1 LTGLSNDYTSESKDM
16 ESLEVATR
24 LRKLS
29 RRNIIHLLYLLS
41 LTIYAFSSTACISSD
56 NSGKSTQ
63 RTVETVSTPHTSAS
77 ASPVATEEPSPDASS
92 KLPPPEPEE
101 VRGAVARV
109 YKDAVTID
117 TSNPPGYVV
126 GDFNNDGSED
136 IAVVVRPVK
145 GKLEEINSEVANW
158 IMEDPRKVVLP
169 DPHKSVQ
176 PLPPRPA
183 PVKVEQDDVLLTIIH
198 GYKQEGWRNRE
209 AQQAYMLYDAVGS
222 SMTAQPLKTLQ
233 GAIRNKNPS
242 AKSGD
247 VIKETLAG
255 EQGFLYWTGAKYA
268 WHRR

>member
-1 LTGLSNDYTSESKDM
+1 M
-16 ESLEVATR
+16 ESIQVATR
-24 LRKLS
+24 ITRLS
-29 RRNIIHLLYLLS
+29 RRSISLLFYLPIFI
-41 LTIYAFSSTACISSD
+41 IYAFSVTACVSSD
-56 NSGKSTQ
+56 NSGKSVQQ
-63 RTVETVSTPHTSAS
+63 RVETLSTPSPAAS
-77 ASPVATEEPSPDASS
+77 VSPVATEQPSPAASS
-92 KLPPPEPEE
+92 ELPPPKPEE
-101 VRGAVARV
+101 VREVIARV

-117 TSNPPGYVV
+117 TSNPTGYVV
-126 GDFNNDGSED
+126 GDFNADGSQD
-136 IAVVVRPVK
+136 IAVVVRPAK

-183 PVKVEQDDVLLTIIH
+183 PVKAEEDDILLTIIH

-222 SMTAQPLKTLQ
+222 SMTAQPLKALQ
-233 GAIRNKNPS
+233 STTVNKTAL

-247 VIKETLAG
+247 VIKETLDG

-268 WHRR
+268 WHKRQ